1 MKTTLIIC
9 LLTAYT
15 AFAVEQPDSIIVNA
29 GKNSRVIFYGKSP
42 EDLKN
47 IERLDLNKLLRDLN
61 QKQDSIQVES
71 NRLQMSSEPYQTLTT
86 TAPIPKWKQ
95 FWQAYKKNTFL
106 NAHVG
111 LGSYRFL
118 GKPIGEYEYFRLTD
132 PNVIMPN
139 SGLTDFTM
147 RQSLWLR
154 TRSVVGVSLQHDVSL
169 VNTSRMAFKF
179 RYGAG
184 AEALGLR
191 FEYGNLMLIN
201 PISREFL
208 GSEEWRTFNNSHWQ
222 YIKELGTTLEQTD
235 VRAMSYYAQI
245 MPKLFFKDKK
255 GRESFSFGLGV
266 RFNKS
271 FMKQPIHGGSP
282 NGWGIYSSGRTNVSG
297 GGRTTFSRGP
307 VVLAKQVAYYTDDS
321 NAKSISFLAEAGY
334 RSISL
339 FANYTPA
346 FTEISQKFTGN
357 FTSTNAP
364 FATQS
369 GNLGF
374 VNFGV
379 KLGR

>member
-1 MKTTLIIC
+1 
-9 LLTAYT
+9 
-15 AFAVEQPDSIIVNA
+15 
-29 GKNSRVIFYGKSP
+29 
-42 EDLKN
+42 
-47 IERLDLNKLLRDLN
+47 
-61 QKQDSIQVES
+61 
-71 NRLQMSSEPYQTLTT
+71 MSSESYQSTATT
-86 TAPIPKWKQ
+86 PPIPKWKQ
-95 FWQAYKKNTFL
+95 LWQNYRKNTFL

-154 TRSVVGVSLQHDVSL
+154 TRSAVGVSLQHDIPL
-169 VNTSRMAFKF
+169 INTSRKAFKL

-191 FEYGNLMLIN
+191 FEYGNLMFIN

-208 GSEEWRTFNNSHWQ
+208 GSEGWRTFDNSHWQ

-245 MPKLFFKDKK
+245 MPKFFLKDKK
-255 GRESFSFGLGV
+255 GRESFSFGVGI

-271 FMKQPIHGGSP
+271 SMKQPIHGGVP
-282 NGWGIYSSGRTNVSG
+282 NGWGIYSSGSNASG

-307 VVLAKQVAYYTDDS
+307 VVLAKEVAYYTDDS

-334 RSISL
+334 RSVS
-339 FANYTPA
+339 FFVNYTPA
-346 FTEISQKFTGN
+346 FTEISQKFKGN

-364 FATQS
+364 FTTQS
-369 GNLGF
+369 GKLGF
-374 VNFGV
+374 VNFGI